1 MQKWLEILYK
11 FNKVKK
17 LVKKHN
23 ALLKLPV
30 FKKSNFFKDEDIDN
44 ILKNNIKFIK
54 TYKHAAAVYH
64 QSFLV
69 YNIYFKTSKKQDD
82 NIQNIKVDENNKIYI
97 YYKGEKLHFQNE
109 EEFNTYF
116 EILKESDLEMQKK
129 LFSEDY
135 LQQLFLEKVKEK
147 ANIILIEDG
156 TDQFYFENKLVEKF
170 CIENINKVDF
180 LKRLNEL
187 EEVIQQFN
195 REYEMGNDENNELET
210 KKNTLTPLDE

>member
-11 FNKVKK
+11 FNNVKK

-44 ILKNNIKFIK
+44 ILKNN
-54 TYKHAAAVYH
+54 
-64 QSFLV
+64 
-69 YNIYFKTSKKQDD
+69 
-82 NIQNIKVDENNKIYI
+82 I

-195 REYEMGNDENNELET
+195 REYEMGSNEENNELET

>member
-1 MQKWLEILYK
+1 MKKWLEILYK

-23 ALLKLPV
+23 ALLKSPV
-30 FKKSNFFKDEDIDN
+30 FKKFNFFKDEDINN
-44 ILKNNIKFIK
+44 ILKNNIKYIK
-54 TYKHAAAVYH
+54 TYKHAVAVYQ
-64 QSFLV
+64 QSSLV
-69 YNIYFKTSKKQDD
+69 YNIYFKTSKKQD
-82 NIQNIKVDENNKIYI
+82 NNMQNIEVDESNKLYI

-109 EEFNTYF
+109 EEFNKYF
-116 EILKESDLEMQKK
+116 EILKESEMQKK

-147 ANIILIEDG
+147 ANTILIEDG

-170 CIENINKVDF
+170 CIENINKGDF

-195 REYEMGNDENNELET
+195 REYEMESNKENNEAEET
-210 KKNTLTPLDE
+210 KKNPSTLLDE